1 MRLIGKQSATN
12 MIRNQNL
19 NRLEEIGQKTQR
31 FGAAKTNK
39 KIQMV

>member
-19 NRLEEIGQKTQR
+19 NRLEEIGQKN
-31 FGAAKTNK
+31 AAFRSSQDK
-39 KIQMV
+39 